1 MTGLIFENDDIKNK
15 LESDCRAAIE
25 AFIPGPIR
33 VTSGREE
40 MESPAVFCALEG
52 DEVSFSRLGDRESE
66 STAERPLRHA
76 AKRCLY
82 RLLSRA
88 CQRELPW
95 GCLTGVRP
103 VSLVAKR
110 LRTDVHQDGVMR
122 WFMDEYYVSEP
133 KARLALDIALR
144 QRDITAGMDG
154 SDYSLYVGIPFC
166 PTTCLY
172 CSFTSYPIG
181 AYRQL
186 LEPYLQALYHEIRES
201 AAIMGGRR
209 PASLYIG
216 GGTPGV
222 LEAGDI
228 EALMKCLDES
238 FGTGACPEITFEA
251 GRPDC
256 ITREKLEVLKAMGV
270 SRISVN
276 PQTMNGATLSY
287 IGRHHTP
294 EQIREAFCLAREAG
308 FDDINMDLILGLPG
322 EGEAELAHT
331 LEEVKKLGPDCLT
344 FHALAVKRGSA
355 LYERLV
361 ESAGALKG
369 EQAGMTGGGIDL
381 TGDSSGLSDM
391 QITGRMQDMAS
402 QCAASLGMKPYYL
415 YRQKRITDNFENVG
429 WAGEGK
435 YCIYNTVTMEEIQSV
450 AALGA
455 GSVSKRIY
463 NDPAR
468 PGYIRRCDN
477 VKDVKEYISR
487 IDEMIARKKDLFG
500 DQG

>member
-1 MTGLIFENDDIKNK
+1 M
-15 LESDCRAAIE
+15 
-25 AFIPGPIR
+25 
-33 VTSGREE
+33 
-40 MESPAVFCALEG
+40 
-52 DEVSFSRLGDRESE
+52 
-66 STAERPLRHA
+66 
-76 AKRCLY
+76 
-82 RLLSRA
+82 
-88 CQRELPW
+88 
-95 GCLTGVRP
+95 
-103 VSLVAKR
+103 
-110 LRTDVHQDGVMR
+110 
-122 WFMDEYYVSEP
+122 
-133 KARLALDIALR
+133 
-144 QRDITAGMDG
+144 
-154 SDYSLYVGIPFC
+154 
-166 PTTCLY
+166 
-172 CSFTSYPIG
+172 
-181 AYRQL
+181 
-186 LEPYLQALYHEIRES
+186 
-201 AAIMGGRR
+201 
-209 PASLYIG
+209 
-216 GGTPGV
+216 
-222 LEAGDI
+222 
-228 EALMKCLDES
+228 
-238 FGTGACPEITFEA
+238 
-251 GRPDC
+251 
-256 ITREKLEVLKAMGV
+256 
-270 SRISVN
+270 N

-361 ESAGALKG
+361 ESVGALKG